1 MRFRLSLVV
10 AEPSHAILPINYQY
24 PLSAWIYKT
33 INYGNHEFANF
44 LHQKGFG
51 TAGKAYKF
59 FTFSHLMI
67 PRKGMMIAGDRII
80 LKTNQLS
87 LEVGFLAPE
96 VMQHFISGL
105 FNNQMFRLG
114 DKKSVVSFKVEQVEA
129 IPLPTFKPVME
140 YKCLSPVIISTKTT
154 ESRYAQYLAP
164 DRTEYESL
172 FVNNL
177 ENKARA
183 AIHHGLIEA
192 GKIEEI
198 QPTFKLISAAHS
210 KKITIKADTPNESQ
224 IRGFLYNFQLQTSQL
239 WHKIG
244 YLGGFGEKNS
254 LGMGCVGEDTF
265 KNMK

>member
-10 AEPSHAILPINYQY
+10 TEQLQAILPINYQY
-24 PLSAWIYKT
+24 PISAWIYKT

-67 PRKGMMIAGDRII
+67 PRKGMMITGDRII
-80 LKTNQLS
+80 LKTKQLS
-87 LEVGFLAPE
+87 LEVSFLAPE

-105 FNNQMFRLG
+105 FSNQTFRLG
-114 DKKSVVSFKVEQVEA
+114 DKKSVVSFRVEQVEA
-129 IPLPTFKPVME
+129 IPMPEFKPVME
-140 YKCLSPVIISTKTT
+140 YKCLSPVIISTKTA

-164 DRTEYESL
+164 GRAEYESL

-177 ENKARA
+177 ENKVRV
-183 AIHHGLIEA
+183 AIHHGLIEP
-192 GKIEEI
+192 GKQNDIH
-198 QPTFKLISAAHS
+198 PTFKLIGEAHS
-210 KKITIKADTPNESQ
+210 KNITIKADTPNESQ
-224 IRGFLYNFQLQTSQL
+224 IRGYLYNFQMQAPQL
-239 WHKIG
+239 WHRIG

-254 LGMGCVGEDTF
+254 LGMGCVGEGGARIL
-265 KNMK
+265 